1 MKLPRLRTRSQRR
14 LAAIAAALLL
24 AIAVLLAVMPLPEP
38 IAPVGDTFDNLVRS
52 LITAS
57 VLGALAYLWF
67 YFWVSDKATQKLI
80 EAARRE
86 PERLFP
92 HPREV
97 GTTTRVIGR
106 ESLVEE
112 LQTNLTPDFNTGPQI
127 VVGDTGAGKTSLLLA
142 LAAKLAEEEVL
153 PIVLSLRESGNGSG
167 PLSFRDL
174 ARNRFGELVD
184 PYVKT
189 EADAD
194 KLWRWMC
201 SHDQVAVLA
210 DDLDRCAAAS
220 SDGYKA
226 EIRVALDAAR
236 RRKLPLVV
244 TTRPSGLPPD
254 LPDPPIDLAQKPLV
268 MEADGTVVSRI
279 LSEAGTRDPAH
290 RKLVEDTVEAGNLL
304 ENAFYVD
311 LVARLLRAD
320 ALSPPTGPGKHTV
333 RIGLLDSW
341 REVLCGGR
349 HIGREEHE
357 RRDDCLRQV
366 EELALGWLDPEV
378 KREVGPE
385 LSAVRAGERLDLL
398 YLDDRAVPR
407 FTNEVLHA
415 YFASRAIEVSDPAWL
430 TTLGE
435 ASDSARVQLAMVFA
449 AAAGKGDRFCELA
462 CEKLL
467 ANGEDDNSDQSLL
480 RAAAAAEIA
489 RAGGFR
495 ELDRKI
501 AKRCIAARPDAGPVA
516 KRAALEQVTLLG
528 GNAAIDALWE
538 FGHDADYDT
547 RWGAVQKLTQR
558 CTETETEDGQR
569 HRDPVGLEAYRRLQP
584 KVQGALDTAARL
596 DPGEGELD
604 DWDPRLVPLKQAGW
618 MLPPLACRARQPELR
633 RTVRRQLSELI
644 ELEKAEVTKQRGLEA
659 SIAQGFKAAA
669 LLSPEAPPS
678 DEARE
683 LLKRARFWYSQL
695 NLVHGIALQMSA
707 SPDYGRKDLEALVDE
722 AGESPSQELHPLL
735 RYATELCGKVLD
747 DPPSDGGR
755 LRKMTRVVWDDEGA
769 VASGRP
775 VDLTPEAMQLVGEI
789 TVLLDL
795 NETGDARKREEFG
808 TNNRLPYCLRDSEDR
823 AEFRRGCHS
832 SCTFHLCPFHP
843 VRDRPSAHRELS
855 TTFCRDQARN
865 ARAGVAGRWGSK
877 VKKQGLGEFWKGLEK
892 QARF

>member
-1 MKLPRLRTRSQRR
+1 MKLPRLRTRSHRR
-14 LAAIAAALLL
+14 LAALAAALLL
-24 AIAVLLAVMPLPEP
+24 AIAVLLAVLPLPEP
-38 IAPVGDTFDNLVRS
+38 IAPVGDTFDNLVRN

-80 EAARRE
+80 EAARQE

-97 GTTTRVIGR
+97 GTTTQVIGR

-112 LQTNLTPDFNTGPQI
+112 LRTGLTPDFNTGPQI

-142 LAAKLAEEEVL
+142 LASKLAEEEVL

-167 PLSFRDL
+167 PLNFRDL

-194 KLWRWMC
+194 KLWRWMY

-254 LPDPPIDLAQKPLV
+254 LHDPPIDLAQKPLM
-268 MEADGTVVSRI
+268 MEADGAVVDRI
-279 LSEAGTRDPAH
+279 LSEAGKREAGH
-290 RKLVEDTVEAGNLL
+290 RKLVEDTIDAGNLF

-320 ALSPPTGPGKHTV
+320 ALPTPTDRGKHAV
-333 RIGLLDSW
+333 RIELLDSW
-341 REVLCGGR
+341 REVLCGGE
-349 HIGREEHE
+349 HIGRQEHR
-357 RRDDCLRQV
+357 RRDKCLRQV

-378 KREVGPE
+378 EREIGRE

-415 YFASRAIEVSDPAWL
+415 YFASRAIEASDSAWL

-435 ASDSARVQLAMVFA
+435 APDSARVQLGMVFA
-449 AAAGKGDRFCELA
+449 AAAGKGDRFCRLA
-462 CEKLL
+462 CGKLL
-467 ANGEDDNSDQSLL
+467 ENGTDDDSDQSLL

-495 ELDRKI
+495 ELDGEI
-501 AKRCIAARPDAGPVA
+501 ARRCIAAHPDAGPVA
-516 KRAALEQVTLLG
+516 KRAALEQVALLG
-528 GNAAIDALWE
+528 GEAAIDALWE

-558 CTETETEDGQR
+558 CTEAETGDGQR
-569 HRDPVGLEAYRRLQP
+569 HRDPVGLEAYRRLRP
-584 KVQGALDTAARL
+584 KVQRALGTAAGLAPR
-596 DPGEGELD
+596 ELGRD
-604 DWDPRLVPLKQAGW
+604 DWEPRIVPLKQAAW
-618 MLPPLACRARQPELR
+618 MLPPLTCRAKQPELR
-633 RTVRRQLSELI
+633 SAVSRQLSELI
-644 ELEKAEVTKQRGLEA
+644 ELEREEVTKQRGLEA

-669 LLSPEAPPS
+669 RLSPEEPPS
-678 DEARE
+678 DDALDMLR
-683 LLKRARFWYSQL
+683 RARFWYSQL
-695 NLVHGIALQMSA
+695 NLMHGIALQMSVSA
-707 SPDYGRKDLEALVDE
+707 DYGRRDLEALVDE
-722 AGESPSQELHPLL
+722 TREGLSEELHPLL
-735 RYATELCGKVLD
+735 RYATELCAEVLD
-747 DPPSDGGR
+747 DPPGR
-755 LRKMTRVVWDDEGA
+755 RRLERMTRVVWDDEGA
-769 VASGRP
+769 VVSGRP

-795 NETGDARKREEFG
+795 NETGDAGKREKFG
-808 TNNRLPYCLRDSEDR
+808 TNNHLPYCLQESRDR
-823 AEFRRGCHS
+823 AEFRRGCHP

-865 ARAGVAGRWGSK
+865 AEAHVAGRWGSR